1 MFRNIGINTSFGRED
16 MALKR
21 QAVPWADFGSRLAFL
36 RFRCWLRS
44 SVSFFMLMLAF
55 EIWVESRS

>member
-21 QAVPWADFGSRLAFL
+21 YTVSWADFGSGLAFL
-36 RFRCWLRS
+36 RLRCCLRS
-44 SVSFFMLMLAF
+44 SVSFFMLMLVF
-55 EIWVESRS
+55 EIWFESRS